1 MTDRWLEVEVFT
13 RVAESGSFS
22 RAAQELEIS
31 QPSTSRIVT
40 GLETRLGVK
49 LLLRTTRHVAL
60 TEAGAAFLKRARQ
73 AAADLEDAEDA
84 ARGIDSLRG
93 TIRLAVP
100 IVYGTRA
107 VIPALPGFLERYPE
121 LRIEI
126 TMRDERQ
133 NLVAAGVDMAI
144 RMGSL
149 EDSTFGAK
157 QIASVA
163 RVLVASPTYLA
174 KKGVPE
180 VPEDLAL
187 HDALLHEQSV
197 PEKSTL
203 KLFKAGTEWVVT
215 LRGRV
220 KIDAAPGILAAA
232 MAGLGIANVTTIM
245 SSQELSDG
253 TLIQLLPDYELE
265 PLKAFAVFPSGPKP
279 SAKVRALVTHLIAVL
294 GAGELSSYH
303 EDKLARL
310 SL

>member
-1 MTDRWLEVEVFT
+1 MTDRWLEIEVFT

-22 RAAQELEIS
+22 RAAQKLGLS

-49 LLLRTTRHVAL
+49 LLLRTTRNVAL
-60 TEAGAAFLKRARQ
+60 TEAGAAFLERARQ

-100 IVYGTRA
+100 LMYGTRA
-107 VIPALPGFLERYPE
+107 VIPVLPGFLERYPD
-121 LRIEI
+121 LRVEI

-144 RMGSL
+144 RMGTL
-149 EDSTFGAK
+149 EDSTFGAR

-163 RVLVASPTYLA
+163 RMLVASPAYLTKRGA
-174 KKGVPE
+174 PKAPE
-180 VPEDLAL
+180 ELEF
-187 HDALLHEQSV
+187 HDALLHEQSF

-203 KLFKAGTEWVVT
+203 KLFKAGTEQVVT

-220 KIDAAPGILAAA
+220 RIDAAPGILAAA
-232 MAGLGIANVTTIM
+232 VAGLGIANVTTIM
-245 SSQELSDG
+245 SAQERHDG
-253 TLIQLLPDYELE
+253 RLVHVLPDYELE

-279 SAKVRALVTHLIAVL
+279 SAKVRALVTHLIAEL
-294 GAGELSSYH
+294 GS
-303 EDKLARL
+303 
-310 SL
+310 

>member
-1 MTDRWLEVEVFT
+1 MTDRWLEVEVFI
-13 RVAESGSFS
+13 RIAESGSFS
-22 RAAQELEIS
+22 RAARELGLS

-40 GLETRLGVK
+40 GLEARLGVK
-49 LLLRTTRHVAL
+49 LLLRTTRNVAL
-60 TEAGAAFLKRARQ
+60 TEAGAAFLERARQ

-107 VIPALPGFLERYPE
+107 VIPALPDFLARYPE
-121 LRIEI
+121 LRVEI

-133 NLVAAGVDMAI
+133 NLVAAGVDIAI
-144 RMGSL
+144 RMGTL
-149 EDSTFGAK
+149 EDSTFGAR

-163 RVLVASPTYLA
+163 RVLVASPAYLA
-174 KKGVPE
+174 KRGVPA
-180 VPEDLAL
+180 VPEDLAF
-187 HDALLHEQSV
+187 HDALLHEQSF

-203 KLFKAGTEWVVT
+203 KLFKAGAERVVT

-245 SSQELSDG
+245 STQELSNG
-253 TLIQLLPDYELE
+253 SLIQLLPDYELE

-279 SAKVRALVTHLIAVL
+279 SAKVRTLVTHLIAVL
-294 GAGELSSYH
+294 GESRTEFQHPG
-303 EDKLARL
+303 
-310 SL
+310 

>member
-1 MTDRWLEVEVFT
+1 MTDRWLEIEVFT

-22 RAAQELEIS
+22 RAAQKLGLS

-49 LLLRTTRHVAL
+49 LLLRTTRNVAL
-60 TEAGAAFLKRARQ
+60 TEAGAAFLERARQ

-107 VIPALPGFLERYPE
+107 VIPALPDFLERYPD
-121 LRIEI
+121 LRVEI

-144 RMGSL
+144 RMGTL
-149 EDSTFGAK
+149 EDSTFGAR

-163 RVLVASPTYLA
+163 RMLVASPAYLA
-174 KKGVPE
+174 KRGVPKA
-180 VPEDLAL
+180 PEELEF
-187 HDALLHEQSV
+187 HDALLHEHSFA
-197 PEKSTL
+197 EKSTL
-203 KLFKAGTEWVVT
+203 KLFKAGTERVVT

-220 KIDAAPGILAAA
+220 RIDAAPGILAAA

-245 SSQELSDG
+245 SAQELHDG
-253 TLIQLLPDYELE
+253 SLVHVLPDYELE
-265 PLKAFAVFPSGPKP
+265 PLKAYAVFPSGPKP
-279 SAKVRALVTHLIAVL
+279 SAKVRALVTHLIAEL
-294 GAGELSSYH
+294 GTSETRDLVP
-303 EDKLARL
+303 
-310 SL
+310 

>member
-1 MTDRWLEVEVFT
+1 MTDRWLEIEVFT

-22 RAAQELEIS
+22 RAARKLGLS

-49 LLLRTTRHVAL
+49 LLLRTTRNVAL
-60 TEAGAAFLKRARQ
+60 TEAGAAFLERARQ

-100 IVYGTRA
+100 IMYGTRA
-107 VIPALPGFLERYPE
+107 VIPVLPGFLERYPD
-121 LRIEI
+121 LRVEI

-133 NLVAAGVDMAI
+133 NLVSAGVDMAI
-144 RMGSL
+144 RMGTL
-149 EDSTFGAK
+149 EDSTFGAR

-163 RVLVASPTYLA
+163 RVLVASPAYLA
-174 KKGVPE
+174 KRGVPKA
-180 VPEDLAL
+180 PEELEL
-187 HDALLHEQSV
+187 HDALLHEQRF

-203 KLFKAGTEWVVT
+203 KLFKAGTERIVT

-232 MAGLGIANVTTIM
+232 LAGLGIANVTTIM
-245 SSQELSDG
+245 SAQELNDG
-253 TLIQLLPDYELE
+253 SLVQLLPDYELE

-279 SAKVRALVTHLIAVL
+279 SAKVRALVTHLSDVL
-294 GAGELSSYH
+294 GN
-303 EDKLARL
+303 
-310 SL
+310 

>member
-1 MTDRWLEVEVFT
+1 MNDRWLEVEVFT
-13 RVAESGSFS
+13 RVAESGSFT
-22 RAAQELEIS
+22 RAAQELGLS

-49 LLLRTTRHVAL
+49 LLLRTTRSVAL
-60 TEAGAAFLKRARQ
+60 TEAGAAFLERARQ

-100 IVYGTRA
+100 IVYGSRA
-107 VIPALPGFLERYPE
+107 VIPVLPGFLERYPD
-121 LRIEI
+121 LRVEI

-144 RMGSL
+144 RMGTL
-149 EDSTFGAK
+149 EDSTFGAR

-163 RVLVASPTYLA
+163 RVLVASPEYLA
-174 KKGVPE
+174 KRGVPK
-180 VPEDLAL
+180 VPEDLAF
-187 HDALLHEQSV
+187 HDALLHEQSF

-203 KLFKAGTEWVVT
+203 KLFKAGAEWVVT

-245 SSQELSDG
+245 SAQERHDG
-253 TLIQLLPDYELE
+253 RLIQLLPDYELK

-279 SAKVRALVTHLIAVL
+279 SAKVRALVTHLIAEL
-294 GAGELSSYH
+294 GN
-303 EDKLARL
+303 
-310 SL
+310 